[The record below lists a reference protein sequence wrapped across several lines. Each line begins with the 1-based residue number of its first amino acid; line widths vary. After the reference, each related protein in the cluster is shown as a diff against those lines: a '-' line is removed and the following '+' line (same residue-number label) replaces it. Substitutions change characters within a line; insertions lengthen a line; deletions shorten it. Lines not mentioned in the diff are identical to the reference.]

1 MERQPGTWNLER
13 GTSRGLAAAYW
24 GLSGFIL
31 LLLQALVRFY
41 PIVGETVLGA
51 SSPREV
57 ITISASVLLF
67 GVGKGYFL
75 LHRRFAPKFARR
87 VTELAATR
95 TPALHRILAPLY
107 CLQLVGA
114 QKSELIRGYGLTVA
128 IVLMIVAAK
137 RLPDSLY
144 GPVIVGVALAL
155 LIGAVTTGVQSV
167 KAISAVSA
175 GPSKDESQ
183 ANMTVRSF

>member
-1 MERQPGTWNLER
+1 MEREPGTWNLAP
-13 GTSRGLAAAYW
+13 GTSWGLAAAYW

-31 LLLQALVRFY
+31 LILQALVRFY

-57 ITISASVLLF
+57 ITLSASVLLF
-67 GVGKGYFL
+67 GVGKGYYL

-95 TPALHRILAPLY
+95 TQSLHRILAPLY

-114 QKSELIRGYGLTVA
+114 QKSELIRGYGLTFA
-128 IVLMIVAAK
+128 IVLMIVGAK

-167 KAISAVSA
+167 KALHASSA
-175 GPSKDESQ
+175 GPNSIESR
-183 ANMTVRSF
+183 ANTNIRSF